1 MQTHSSHTLLI
12 IWCYEK
18 HQRDLFEELLK
29 INLEYAE
36 GIPGG
41 LVMYLKKNKR
51 DLIMLNDLIDLK
63 NQRGLKLSMTRDY

>member
-1 MQTHSSHTLLI
+1 M
-12 IWCYEK
+12 
-18 HQRDLFEELLK
+18 K

-41 LVMYLKKNKR
+41 LVTYLKKNKR

-63 NQRGLKLSMTRDY
+63 NQRGLKLSMTRDRHDNPSMIHLMQNLFHKNQHALV

>member
-1 MQTHSSHTLLI
+1 M
-12 IWCYEK
+12 
-18 HQRDLFEELLK
+18 K

-41 LVMYLKKNKR
+41 LVTYLKKNKR